1 MAIKEL
7 KYVSTKDG
15 LTFKLGD
22 KIKTVF
28 REDPIYES
36 CLQLI
41 KSSDGKGL
49 KNKLF
54 PIKEVV
60 KKYPNY
66 ITQKN
71 GKFYLKGE
79 KDPVPKALGI
89 KIMEFS
95 REGEDL
101 KPLINFWNRLKKNPS
116 QVSREELYLFLEKNH
131 HPITED
137 GNFIAYKKVEV
148 SRDNTSLYRD
158 FYNQYEVD
166 SFIANGVIDSKKWVD
181 HYSGKF
187 VNNKGKIVKMD
198 RNLVDPNRSTS
209 CSVGLHVAAFSYA
222 HSFSGTIMIE
232 VLVDPKDVVSVPF
245 DECDT
250 KMRVCQYRV
259 IDRYKDNKEIKKS
272 VVKEK
277 KYKETQSST
286 ERSSKFK
293 TEEQLRE
300 LKAREIF
307 EYCKQIK
314 LNIKETPSLLKSKA
328 SLIKKVM
335 KLQNEKK

>member
-1 MAIKEL
+1 
-7 KYVSTKDG
+7 
-15 LTFKLGD
+15 
-22 KIKTVF
+22 
-28 REDPIYES
+28 
-36 CLQLI
+36 
-41 KSSDGKGL
+41 
-49 KNKLF
+49 
-54 PIKEVV
+54 
-60 KKYPNY
+60 
-66 ITQKN
+66 
-71 GKFYLKGE
+71 
-79 KDPVPKALGI
+79 
-89 KIMEFS
+89 
-95 REGEDL
+95 
-101 KPLINFWNRLKKNPS
+101 
-116 QVSREELYLFLEKNH
+116 
-131 HPITED
+131 
-137 GNFIAYKKVEV
+137 
-148 SRDNTSLYRD
+148 
-158 FYNQYEVD
+158 
-166 SFIANGVIDSKKWVD
+166 
-181 HYSGKF
+181 
-187 VNNKGKIVKMD
+187 
-198 RNLVDPNRSTS
+198 
-209 CSVGLHVAAFSYA
+209 
-222 HSFSGTIMIE
+222 MIE